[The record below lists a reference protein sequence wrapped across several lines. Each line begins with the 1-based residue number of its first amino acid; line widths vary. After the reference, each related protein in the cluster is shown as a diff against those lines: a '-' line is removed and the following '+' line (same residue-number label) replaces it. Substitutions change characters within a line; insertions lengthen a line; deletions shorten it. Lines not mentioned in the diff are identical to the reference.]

1 MCNVWWL
8 KKGVS
13 ASCACAPPP
22 RERVPCRGR
31 SLAAACCCSAELQD
45 GHQVGSVSTI
55 CCSLRLQR
63 VVAFSTPAC
72 KCVGLFVR
80 ARARVSVCERE
91 RGGSLGSQQLL
102 PPPPP
107 AEVTPDGLPSQSTT
121 LVGLALSTG
130 GGGLSWLAFLEPLVR
145 SGAPLRG
152 ERVGGSRLVSHLA
165 ASSSTDSRG
174 PASAL

>member
-1 MCNVWWL
+1 M
-8 KKGVS
+8 
-13 ASCACAPPP
+13 
-22 RERVPCRGR
+22 
-31 SLAAACCCSAELQD
+31 
-45 GHQVGSVSTI
+45 STI
-55 CCSLRLQR
+55 CRSLRLLR
-63 VVAFSTPAC
+63 VVAFSTAAC
-72 KCVGLFVR
+72 KGVGLFVR

-91 RGGSLGSQQLL
+91 SGGNRGLGSQQLL
-102 PPPPP
+102 PPPLP

-152 ERVGGSRLVSHLA
+152 ERVGGNRLVSHLA